1 MKIRVRKKIGYV
13 IMFLCIL
20 FLSYSQNQGRKDMNG
35 DIARDHT
42 GYKIASQ
49 PPQVQ
54 INEYNAQIPK
64 SIVELQQFRENSSIA
79 IKNSL
84 GQHGTAKLTNLNP
97 LINTWFLL
105 TVDWNDSLGAETYHL
120 ENPDP
125 THQRIIL
132 DPHYPQG
139 IVVIEKKQKHNCD
152 LWSGAHKSDL
162 SEGRDSSKPY
172 VPLCS
177 SRLYLRNSTKGHKTT
192 MEWATDF
199 LRNYI
204 VGGEKITVFIRK
216 QFFQD
221 AFLNTSEVVSA
232 GKSGVGA
239 ARPRPLGAPA
249 RPLINPLY
257 NDHYLILQELRIDL
271 DYEMKNKVLVGRW
284 YRVKNIPGIFV
295 SAIQPKLVAEEVIQ
309 NEKKQVN
316 PLDEIESSAMVYI
329 VAFDLDQFEL
339 GFAMG
344 TEHPRVDW
352 SDRTQQSV
360 RDNSL
365 PGPDGIGTVE
375 PLVNTGMVNPLR
387 ARRVVATFVGGFKRY
402 HGAFRYSDFA
412 FKNHGSHYGFIEN
425 GVVFSKL
432 QPGLATVIIYNN
444 GVVELKTWT
453 DKDNANLFRI
463 RHARQNGVP
472 IIDYD
477 ETTRVSKPGSRI
489 MSWGLGNWSGSV
501 NGRYRTLRSG
511 IGLQE
516 HDGYRFLIY
525 GYFSTAT
532 PSAMARVFQAYQCK
546 YAMLLDMNALEHTY
560 LAVYQ
565 EKDSRFTV
573 QHLIKGMDALDK
585 SFQGQVVPRFIGY
598 ADNRDFF
605 YLLKRTD

>member
-1 MKIRVRKKIGYV
+1 MSMKIVYMI
-13 IMFLCIL
+13 IFSCIL
-20 FLSYSQNQGRKDMNG
+20 FPAYSQNQGRKDIRG
-35 DIARDHT
+35 DIIQDRPV
-42 GYKIASQ
+42 YKIASQ
-49 PPQVQ
+49 PQKDQ
-54 INEYNAQIPK
+54 FDEYNAQVLKTIF
-64 SIVELQQFRENSSIA
+64 ELQKFRENSSIA
-79 IKNSL
+79 IENNA
-84 GQHGTAKLTNLNP
+84 GQRGKATLTNINP

-105 TVDWNDSLGAETYHL
+105 TIDWNNDHAAETYHL

-125 THQRIIL
+125 TNRKVTL
-132 DPHYPQG
+132 DSHYPRG
-139 IVVIEKKQKHNCD
+139 ITIVEGKQKSACD
-152 LWSGAHKSDL
+152 LWSSISKSDL
-162 SEGRDSSKPY
+162 SEGRDSNKPY
-172 VPLCS
+172 APLCGT
-177 SRLYLRNSTKGHKTT
+177 RLYLRNKTKGHKTT

-204 VGGEKITVFIRK
+204 AGGEKITVFIRE

-221 AFLNTSEVVSA
+221 AFLSTSKVFST
-232 GKSGVGA
+232 GTSGVDT
-239 ARPRPLGAPA
+239 ARPRPPGAPV
-249 RPLINPLY
+249 RPLINPQY
-257 NDHYLILQELRIDL
+257 SEHYLILKELGIDL
-271 DYEMKNKVLVGRW
+271 DYEMENKVLVGRW

-295 SAIQPKLVAEEVIQ
+295 SAIQPKLVAEEVNQ
-309 NEKKQVN
+309 NQKKQVN
-316 PLDEIESSAMVYI
+316 LLDEIESSAMVYM

-352 SDRTQQSV
+352 SDRIQKSV

-375 PLVNTGMVNPLR
+375 PLVNTGMVNPLK
-387 ARRVVATFVGGFKRY
+387 AKRVVATFVGGFKRY

-425 GVVFSKL
+425 GATFSKL
-432 QPGLATVIIYNN
+432 QPGLVTAIIYND
-444 GVVELKTWT
+444 GAVELKTWT
-453 DKDNANLFRI
+453 DEDDADLGRI

-477 ETTRVSKPGSRI
+477 ETSGVSKPGSRV
-489 MSWGLGNWSGSV
+489 MSWGPGNWSGSTD
-501 NGRYRTLRSG
+501 GRYRTLRSG

-532 PSAMARVFQAYQCK
+532 PSAMAQVFQAYQCK

-565 EKDSRFTV
+565 EKDSKFSV
-573 QHLIKGMDALDK
+573 QHLIRGMDVLDK
-585 SFQGQVVPRFIGY
+585 SFRGQAVPRFIGY

-605 YLLKRTD
+605 YLLKRTK